1 MNWIIIVLAGHFLN
15 ALAFLMDKFLLT
27 KKIPSPF
34 VYAFFIGV
42 LGILALILIPFGVV
56 IPSSP
61 EIVRALVAGATFVI
75 ALVFFFAGLKENEA
89 SRVIPLTGGFV
100 PAFTFVLAY
109 FFLAERLGSAEVL
122 AFTVLVAGGVLITIE
137 KKGKGSK
144 KGYIYAVIAALVFAV
159 SFVITK
165 QVFIEQEFIS
175 GFVWSRIGGFIMA
188 MSFLLI
194 PSARNGILHQPKQP
208 SSAKASEGKK
218 NIFANTAVLFF
229 TGQVA
234 GALGFF
240 LVNYAISLASVSLV
254 NAMQGVQYAFLLIM
268 IVLLSKKFPKIMSEK
283 LTGAVL
289 AQKVVAIILISIG
302 IGLIAF

>member
-1 MNWIIIVLAGHFLN
+1 MNWLIIVLAGHFLN

-42 LGILALILIPFGVV
+42 LGILALVLIPFGVV
-56 IPSSP
+56 VPSSA
-61 EIVRALVAGATFVI
+61 EIIRALVAGATFI
-75 ALVFFFAGLKENEA
+75 LALVFFFAGLKENEA

-109 FFLAERLGSAEVL
+109 FFLAERLGQTEIL
-122 AFTVLVAGGVLITIE
+122 AFAALVIGGVLITIE
-137 KKGKGSK
+137 RKGRGSA
-144 KGYIYAVIAALVFAV
+144 KGYVYAIIAALVFAV

-165 QVFIEQEFIS
+165 QVFLEQAFIS
-175 GFVWSRIGGFIMA
+175 GFVWSRIGGFLMA
-188 MSFLLI
+188 LSFLFI
-194 PSARNGILHQPKQP
+194 PSARHGILHQPRQ
-208 SSAKASEGKK
+208 K
-218 NIFANTAVLFF
+218 NRGATVGLFI

-234 GALGFF
+234 GALGFV

-254 NAMQGVQYAFLLIM
+254 NATQGAQYAFLLVMIIM
-268 IVLLSKKFPKIMSEK
+268 LSKKFPKILLEK
-283 LTGAVL
+283 LSGSVL
-289 AQKVVAIILISIG
+289 TQKIIAIILISLG